1 MRDQAG
7 WVGGGMEGNS
17 NRRDVLIGGDYVEE
31 TGGIARA
38 RVVKVMM

>member
-7 WVGGGMEGNS
+7 WVGGRTEGNS
-17 NRRDVLIGGDYVEE
+17 NRRDVLIGRDYVEE
-31 TGGIARA
+31 TGGIVCA